1 MNAQVQKQ
9 ILIGGL
15 AGILVAGLVYVVL
28 GGTRSELEA
37 VRAEIQKLDKEVGKG
52 FAIKAN
58 YEKLRAEVAQQ
69 EKLIEEL
76 IKIMPTDADRGD
88 IPYRIKKLSDTAGI
102 DQVSFSTEPPI
113 AKDYYTEWPYKFTF
127 RAGYH
132 TFGQFT
138 SLVSGY
144 EKIINISDF
153 QLKQLPGKTIYP
165 ITITCR
171 VSAFVYNPSTKSA
184 PKAAGK

>member
-28 GGTRSELEA
+28 GGTRSDLET
-37 VRAEIQKLDKEVGKG
+37 VRADIQRLGKDVDKG

-88 IPYRIKKLSDTAGI
+88 IPYRIKKLADTAGI

-113 AKDYYTEWPYKFTF
+113 GKDYYTEWPYKFTF

-138 SLVSGY
+138 SLLSGY
-144 EKIINISDF
+144 EKIINIGDF

-171 VSAFVYNPSTKSA
+171 VSAFVYKPSTKPA

>member
-15 AGILVAGLVYVVL
+15 AGILVAGLAYVAL
-28 GGTRSELEA
+28 GGTRSDLEGL
-37 VRAEIQKLDKEVGKG
+37 RGEIQKLDKEVAKG

-58 YEKLRAEVAQQ
+58 YEKLRAEVSQQ

-88 IPYRIKKLSDTAGI
+88 IPYRIKKLADTAGI
-102 DQVSFSTEPPI
+102 DQVSFATDAPI
-113 AKDYYTEWPYKFTF
+113 AKDYYVEWPYKFTF

-132 TFGQFT
+132 SFGQFT
-138 SLVSGY
+138 SLISGY
-144 EKIINISDF
+144 DKIINVNDF

-165 ITITCR
+165 ITITCK
-171 VSAFVYNPSTKSA
+171 VSAFVYNPSTQSAAKA
-184 PKAAGK
+184 PKK